1 MSTVSD
7 SNAYSQSLQ
16 RLKDSYESE
25 LAKTRAN
32 QEKEVRKNEERHE
45 GDLQGV
51 KDRFQKRLMEEKN
64 EAREEI
70 RKLKDELYSS
80 SGKRAAE
87 ASPSAMLEEREE
99 LERATEKR
107 IEKIRKTAESQ
118 LESASRAADERIEE
132 AIRAQ
137 KQSQVEETK
146 PLREELLLYRNEGRD
161 VSSEIAKARQA
172 SIEEYESAHLR
183 EKKNI
188 VDSYERVVDHIR
200 DEEKDLSNLYGMKL
214 EEALVEQDAKTRKL
228 VDVERGEFQRTSKLQ
243 RQEMQ
248 RIQNSYESEL
258 RNERN
263 RNSVAER
270 GLSERNQ
277 KDLGRALQ
285 EKDKV
290 YQGYLEDN
298 SKRVRAEL
306 GAREDLI
313 RDLHT
318 TMDPRKVSPALLE
331 RIQKEEAVRTQQKL
345 DQVQEKGNARL
356 DALRKR
362 DHDEREGIREKFAE
376 DTRTLSKDF
385 RREKELERRSV
396 ADAIFGMKDQEEDR
410 VRGIEGRA
418 QGAIARIYREQALE
432 QAKSQVKNKD
442 ALEEQ
447 RDSLNE
453 QRHREVEDLELGQ
466 HLKDREW
473 TLRLNA
479 LQRENAKQFVVERDQ
494 HEQEMANLKSDLE
507 RKIHEL
513 ERSSKRLLE
522 EKDRNQDIQ
531 SKQLELSHREKERFL
546 VEHYEEELDRMRRT
560 NAQLIA
566 KKS

>member
-25 LAKTRAN
+25 LAKTRTN

-45 GDLQGV
+45 SDLQGV
-51 KDRFQKRLMEEKN
+51 KDRFQKRLAEEKN
-64 EAREEI
+64 EAREEV
-70 RKLKDELYSS
+70 RKLKDELYSAK
-80 SGKRAAE
+80 GKRAAE
-87 ASPSAMLEEREE
+87 ASPSAKIEEREE
-99 LERATEKR
+99 LERAAEKR
-107 IEKIRKTAESQ
+107 IEKVQKTAEIQ
-118 LESASRAADERIEE
+118 LEAASRAANERIED

-161 VSSEIAKARQA
+161 VTSEIAKARQA
-172 SIEEYESAHLR
+172 SIEEFESAHLR

-200 DEEKDLSNLYGMKL
+200 DEEKDLSDLYGMKL
-214 EEALVEQDAKTRKL
+214 EEALLEQDAKTRKL

-248 RIQNSYESEL
+248 RIQTSYESEL

-318 TMDPRKVSPALLE
+318 TMDPRRVSPALLE

-345 DQVQEKGNARL
+345 DQVQEKDNARL

-376 DTRTLSKDF
+376 DTRALSKDF

-418 QGAIARIYREQALE
+418 QGAISRIYREQALE
-432 QAKSQVKNKD
+432 QVKARVKAKD

-453 QRHREVEDLELGQ
+453 QRHREVEGLELGQ

-473 TLRLNA
+473 VLRLNA
-479 LQRENAKQFVVERDQ
+479 LQRENAKQFGVERDQ

-507 RKIHEL
+507 RRIHEL

-522 EKDRNQDIQ
+522 EKDRNQDAQ
-531 SKQLELSHREKERFL
+531 SKQLEQSHREKERFL